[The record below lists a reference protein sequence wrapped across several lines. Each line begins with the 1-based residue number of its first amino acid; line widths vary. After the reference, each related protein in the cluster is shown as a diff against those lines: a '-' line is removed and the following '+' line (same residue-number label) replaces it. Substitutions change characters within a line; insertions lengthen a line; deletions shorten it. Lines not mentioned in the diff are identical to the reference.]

1 MTCLVCLW
9 RLLQF
14 VFFAAGLWSLYML
27 FCYTELACAMIG
39 CSP

>member
-1 MTCLVCLW
+1 MKCLQVALISA
-9 RLLQF
+9 F
-14 VFFAAGLWSLYML
+14 VSAGIWSFYML